1 LFADGLL
8 NSIIG
13 TLMAVYFIKSAGLGD
28 FQLVILGT
36 IFEITI
42 FICEVP
48 TGVVADVYS
57 RKLSVTLAYLLTGVA
72 FLITGLSTP
81 FILLALG
88 AVVWGVAETFLSG
101 AREAWIA
108 DELTAVQ
115 PEISA
120 DQAFI
125 GGNQFSLAGRFIGVW
140 VAFAIS
146 FVSLRAALVVGAV
159 GFIVLGVLYFVM
171 ASEHGFKRIPGQT
184 HNLGDLKKTLVDGFN
199 VIKSRGA
206 LVAVVLTTFFVGFS
220 SEAMD
225 RLWQKRFLDSFDLPT
240 VLNNSE
246 GIWALLQSGVMLGT
260 IIVLAI
266 VNRAKTQ
273 IPPLKLLGIILALVV
288 SIAGGMIVF
297 GFAPAFPVVV
307 IAFFAV
313 RIARRALD
321 PLIKA
326 WLNRRSESA
335 VRATVLSF
343 AGQAHSFGEIISG
356 PVLGSISQIAG
367 FRWAMLASSGL
378 LMPNIPI
385 LLKRIAVV
393 KVDPDN
399 PEH

>member
-1 LFADGLL
+1 
-8 NSIIG
+8 
-13 TLMAVYFIKSAGLGD
+13 MAVYFIKSAGLGD

-36 IFEITI
+36 IFEVTI
-42 FICEVP
+42 FLFEIP

-57 RKLSVTLAYLLTGVA
+57 RKLSVTLAYLLTGIA

-81 FILLALG
+81 FALLALG
-88 AVVWGVAETFLSG
+88 AVVWGIAETFLSG

-115 PEISA
+115 PNVSV

-125 GGNQFSLAGRFIGVW
+125 GGNQYSLAGRFIGVW
-140 VAFAIS
+140 AAFGIS
-146 FVSLRAALVVGAV
+146 FVSVRASIVVGAI
-159 GFIVLGVLYFVM
+159 GFVILGVLYFLM
-171 ASEHGFKRIPGQT
+171 SSEHGFKRVVGHT
-184 HNLGDLKKTLVDGFN
+184 HNLGDLKQTLFDGFN
-199 VIKSRGA
+199 VIKSRAA

-225 RLWQKRFLDSFDLPT
+225 RLWQKRFLDSFTLPT
-240 VLNNSE
+240 LFNNPE
-246 GIWALLQSGVMLGT
+246 GIWSLLQSGVLLGT

-266 VNRAKTQ
+266 LNRAKTE
-273 IPPLKLLGIILALVV
+273 IPPLKLLGIILTLVV

-297 GFAPAFPVVV
+297 GFAPVLPVV
-307 IAFFAV
+307 IAAFFAV

-326 WLNRRSESA
+326 WLNRRAESA

-356 PVLGSISQIAG
+356 PVLGSISQLAG

-393 KVDPDN
+393 KSDPDN
-399 PEH
+399 PDH

>member
-1 LFADGLL
+1 
-8 NSIIG
+8 
-13 TLMAVYFIKSAGLGD
+13 MAVYFIKSAGLGD
-28 FQLVILGT
+28 FQLVIIGT

-159 GFIVLGVLYFVM
+159 GFIILGILYFVM
-171 ASEHGFKRIPGQT
+171 ASEHGFKRIQTT
-184 HNLGDLKKTLVDGFN
+184 HNLGDLKKTLVEGFN

-240 VLNNSE
+240 VFNNPE

-297 GFAPAFPVVV
+297 GFAPAFPAVVV
-307 IAFFAV
+307 AFFAV

-326 WLNRRSESA
+326 WLNRRAESA

-343 AGQAHSFGEIISG
+343 AGQAHSFGEIVSG
-356 PVLGSISQIAG
+356 PVLGSIAQLAG

-378 LMPNIPI
+378 LLPNIPI
-385 LLKRIAVV
+385 LLRRMAVV
-393 KVDPDN
+393 RKDPDN
-399 PEH
+399 PEN